1 MGLLDKLKGAVNL
14 VTGGAA
20 KVTIGYPPLVFPGET
35 VRVTIVATSTGAE
48 IRSAG
53 AFVDLVG
60 TEEPR
65 TTGDTVPATSST
77 NVAKRTIETEL
88 PIASAFV
95 LAAGETKTFEG
106 TFVVPREAQPTYAG
120 VNARHGWQ
128 IRGRIEAP
136 GNDPDSGY
144 LPIRIGLRE

>member
-1 MGLLDKLKGAVNL
+1 VDL

-20 KVTIGYPPLVFPGET
+20 KVTIEYPPLVFPGET
-35 VRVTIVATSTGAE
+35 VRVKIVATSTGAKIE
-48 IRSAG
+48 SAG

-77 NVAKRTIETEL
+77 NVAKRTLEKEL
-88 PIASAFV
+88 PVAPAFV
-95 LAAGETKTFEG
+95 LAAGETRTFEG
-106 TFVVPREAQPTYAG
+106 DFVVPRDAQPTYVG
-120 VNARHGWQ
+120 INARHGWQ

-144 LPIRIGLRE
+144 LPIRVGLRE